1 MMLMNEPLLTN
12 GFSRVTCLDFSGD
25 NMLVAAGTQDSYIRV
40 WTLDGSPIPA
50 PHSDITGQDSQPQN
64 SRRLY
69 GHSGPVYAV
78 SFAPATETP
87 ENAPVRTNSRW
98 LLSSSADK
106 TIRLWSLDL
115 WQCMV
120 IYKGHLGPVWDLTW
134 GPFGHYFLS
143 GSSDRTARLWVTDR
157 VRQQRLF
164 VGHEQDVDCVC
175 FHPNSAYVFTGSSGA
190 DRTVRMWAV
199 TTGNPV
205 RMFAGHAG
213 NVTAMACSN
222 DGRLLASADD
232 QGAIYLWDLASA
244 KLSKKMLGHGKG
256 GIWSLSWS
264 AESSVLVSCGAD
276 NTVRVWDVQ
285 GSAADATN
293 GGATPA
299 AITAGASGAGD
310 TPSAEG
316 ASTQGSSL
324 AGHGD
329 KSGSNNSTNGGSS
342 SGGGGGSGGG
352 VSGVNTASAGKK
364 KGKQVVV
371 TPDQISV
378 FPTKKSPVYKVRFT
392 GMNLVVAGSAY
403 MP

>member
-1 MMLMNEPLLTN
+1 M
-12 GFSRVTCLDFSGD
+12 DFSGD
-25 NMLVAAGTQDSYIRV
+25 NMLVAAGTQDSYIRI
-40 WTLDGSPIPA
+40 WSLDGSPIPA
-50 PHSDITGQDSQPQN
+50 AHTDIDDSQPQN

-78 SFAPATETP
+78 SFAPSTESPDNTS
-87 ENAPVRTNSRW
+87 AQTNTRW

-120 IYKGHLGPVWDLTW
+120 VYKGHLGPVWDLTW

-157 VRQQRLF
+157 IRQQRLF

-175 FHPNSAYVFTGSSGA
+175 FHPNSAYVFTGSC

-205 RMFAGHAG
+205 RMFTGHAG
-213 NVTAMACSN
+213 NITALSCSN
-222 DGRLLASADD
+222 DGRFLASGDD
-232 QGAIYLWDLASA
+232 QGGISIWDLANA

-264 AESSVLVSCGAD
+264 AESSVLVSGGAD
-276 NTVRVWDVQ
+276 HTVRIWDVQ
-285 GSAADATN
+285 APAPDASNAAGAGRAIGDATV
-293 GGATPA
+293 GA
-299 AITAGASGAGD
+299 AGES
-310 TPSAEG
+310 PS
-316 ASTQGSSL
+316 T
-324 AGHGD
+324 
-329 KSGSNNSTNGGSS
+329 
-342 SGGGGGSGGG
+342 GGGGALAQTSSVGG
-352 VSGVNTASAGKK
+352 VTGVNTASAGKK
-364 KGKQVVV
+364 KGKQVIV
-371 TPDQISV
+371 TPDQISA
-378 FPTKKSPVYKVRFT
+378 FPTKKSPVYSVRFT